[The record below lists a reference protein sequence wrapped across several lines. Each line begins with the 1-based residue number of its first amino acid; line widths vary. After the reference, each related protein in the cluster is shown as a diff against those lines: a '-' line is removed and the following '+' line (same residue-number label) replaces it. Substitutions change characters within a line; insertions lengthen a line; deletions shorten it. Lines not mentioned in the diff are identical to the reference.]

1 MMSATTLPVRER
13 PILFSGPM
21 VRSILADQ
29 KTQTRRVMKPQPP
42 EWIREFGYTCMTPPG
57 HISGRGYWKGVPGE
71 EGPGEKFFPCPHGAV
86 GDRLWVRETFA
97 LQTCVDGE
105 EPPFADG
112 RPIWQRPESDWDGLL
127 PLWTQPH
134 YRATDPAPDLCC
146 ECERCAQCRD
156 GDAAPHWRPSIF
168 MPRWASRITLEL
180 TGVRVERVQE
190 ISEADAIAEGCSRDY
205 NDVPW
210 CTDQACTHRGAQW
223 HFRSIWDSLNAKRGY
238 GWDLNPWVW
247 VLAFRRITP

>member
-1 MMSATTLPVRER
+1 MSVTTLAVRER
-13 PILFSGPM
+13 PILFSAPM

-29 KTQTRRVMKPQPP
+29 KTQTRRVVKAAHLRNLALGVRRARA
-42 EWIREFGYTCMTPPG
+42 EWGDSAFVDIAIRDVLERVLTL
-57 HISGRGYWKGVPGE
+57 
-71 EGPGEKFFPCPHGAV
+71 CPYGQHS
-86 GDRLWVRETFA
+86 DRLWVRETHYVWSA
-97 LQTCVDGE
+97 GYMDGT
-105 EPPFADG
+105 G
-112 RPIWQRPESDWDGLL
+112 REIS
-127 PLWTQPH
+127 
-134 YRATDPAPDLCC
+134 YRATEPDAPTT
-146 ECERCAQCRD
+146 
-156 GDAAPHWRPSIF
+156 WTPSIH